1 MNHTYYSLAL
11 CAVVAALA
19 LPGCSDKKSADAAAP
34 NQAASAAPAATPG
47 ASAPASA
54 ASAATPLGPPV
65 SVTTAKA
72 EARDMAVNLR
82 TTGTV
87 FPLASVDVKA
97 QTSSVVTNMHIKG
110 GQFVRAGDPL
120 FTLDGRAEEAN
131 LAKAR
136 AQLAKD
142 QVALADTQRQL
153 KRAQELLAQNFVA
166 KSAVDTAQ
174 AAVDAASATLLADQ
188 AAIDAAKV
196 ALSYT
201 QITAPL
207 SGRAGALSVS
217 IGTALQGNVSPTVT
231 ITQLDPIAVTFN
243 LPQRN
248 LAQAIAALK
257 DGGAKVTATLA
268 DGGGSFQGRLY
279 FVDNAVDAASGTV
292 RARARFDNK
301 EGRLWPG
308 AFVEISQTI
317 NTLKDAVIVPQAAL
331 IQTARGTIVYVVED
345 GKALMKP
352 VKQVGGQ
359 TGEAAVTGIAGG
371 DVVVV
376 EGKQNLRPGSSVVER
391 PKEPKPGA
399 SAAAA
404 AGTTAS
410 GPASASASASLP
422 AGASSRSAP

>member
-1 MNHTYYSLAL
+1 
-11 CAVVAALA
+11 
-19 LPGCSDKKSADAAAP
+19 
-34 NQAASAAPAATPG
+34 
-47 ASAPASA
+47 
-54 ASAATPLGPPV
+54 
-65 SVTTAKA
+65 VTTAKA

-82 TTGTV
+82 ATGTV
-87 FPLASVDVKA
+87 FPLASVDVKP
-97 QTSSVVTNMHIKG
+97 QTSSVVTKMHING

-131 LAKAR
+131 LSKAR
-136 AQLAKD
+136 AQLAKN
-142 QVALADTQRQL
+142 QAALADTQRQL

-188 AAIDAAKV
+188 AAIDAARV

-217 IGTALQGNVSPTVT
+217 IGTALQANVSSTVT

-268 DGGGSFQGRLY
+268 DGGGSFKGRLY

-292 RARARFDNK
+292 RARAKFDNK
-301 EGRLWPG
+301 EARLWPG
-308 AFVEISQTI
+308 AFVEISQTLD
-317 NTLKDAVIVPQAAL
+317 TLKDAVVVPQAAL
-331 IQTARGTIVYVVED
+331 IQTARGTIVYQVLD
-345 GKALMKP
+345 GKAVSRP

-359 TGEAAVTGIAGG
+359 SGEAAVTGISAG

-376 EGKQNLRPGSSVVER
+376 DGKQNLRPGSVVLER
-391 PKEPKPGA
+391 TKDAKPGA
-399 SAAAA
+399 PAPDSAGAAAA
-404 AGTTAS
+404 TA
-410 GPASASASASLP
+410 PAAP
-422 AGASSRSAP
+422 SSRSAP

>member
-1 MNHTYYSLAL
+1 MNYSYFSLAL
-11 CAVVAALA
+11 CTAVAALV
-19 LPGCSDKKSADAAAP
+19 LPGCSDKKTADTVAPSPAASTALAAA
-34 NQAASAAPAATPG
+34 PG

-54 ASAATPLGPPV
+54 VSAAAPAGPPV

-87 FPLASVDVKA
+87 FPLASVDIKA
-97 QTSSVVTNMHIKG
+97 QTNAVVTKMHING
-110 GQFVRAGDPL
+110 GQFVRTGDPL
-120 FTLDGRAEEAN
+120 FTLDGRAEEAT

-142 QVALADTQRQL
+142 QAALADTQRQL

-174 AAVDAASATLLADQ
+174 AAVDSAAATLLSDQ
-188 AAIDAAKV
+188 AAIDAARV

-201 QITAPL
+201 QITSPL

-217 IGTALQGNVSPTVT
+217 IGTALQANVSPIVT

-279 FVDNAVDAASGTV
+279 FVDNAVDPASGTV
-292 RARARFDNK
+292 RARAKFDNK
-301 EGRLWPG
+301 DGRLWPG

-331 IQTARGTIVYVVED
+331 IQSARGTIVYVVEE
-345 GKALMKP
+345 GKALLRP
-352 VKQVGGQ
+352 VKQVAGQ
-359 TGEAAVTGIAGG
+359 SGEAAITGVAEGES
-371 DVVVV
+371 VVVD
-376 EGKQNLRPGSSVVER
+376 GKQNLRPGALVVER
-391 PKEPKPGA
+391 PKEAKSGA
-399 SAAAA
+399 SAPAAGSSAAAA
-404 AGTTAS
+404 PT
-410 GPASASASASLP
+410 PAAT
-422 AGASSRSAP
+422 SSRSAP

>member
-1 MNHTYYSLAL
+1 MNHSYSSLAF
-11 CAVVAALA
+11 CAVVAALV
-19 LPGCSDKKSADAAAP
+19 LPGCSERKPADTAAP
-34 NQAASAAPAATPG
+34 SAAASAAMAATPG

-54 ASAATPLGPPV
+54 ASAATPPGPPV
-65 SVTTAKA
+65 SVTTAKS
-72 EARDMAVNLR
+72 EERDMAVNLR

-87 FPLASVDVKA
+87 FPLASVDIKA
-97 QTSSVVTNMHIKG
+97 QTNSVVTKMHIKG
-110 GQFVRAGDPL
+110 GQFVRAGEPL

-142 QVALADTQRQL
+142 QAALADTQRQL

-174 AAVDAASATLLADQ
+174 AAVDSASATILADQ
-188 AAIDAAKV
+188 AAIDAANV
-196 ALSYT
+196 ALSYSH
-201 QITAPL
+201 ITSPL

-217 IGTALQGNVSPTVT
+217 VGTALQNNVSPIVT

-248 LAQAIAALK
+248 LAQAISALK

-268 DGGGSFQGRLY
+268 DGGGTFQGRLY
-279 FVDNAVDAASGTV
+279 FVDNLVDPASGTV
-292 RARARFDNK
+292 RARAKFDNK

-331 IQTARGTIVYVVED
+331 IQSARGTIVYVVED

-359 TGEAAVTGIAGG
+359 NGEAAITGISPGEP
-371 DVVVV
+371 VVVD
-376 EGKQNLRPGSSVVER
+376 GKQNVRPGSLVVER
-391 PKEPKPGA
+391 PKEPK
-399 SAAAA
+399 S
-404 AGTTAS
+404 
-410 GPASASASASLP
+410 
-422 AGASSRSAP
+422 GASSGSPAPSGAASRSTP